1 MFGLIKWERKESE
14 ENLFRKVS
22 HHPCRLKYKNK
33 VVRERKNKIVI
44 YNIITGYAG
53 IVMAQVSTTAF
64 VADDLSHCPS
74 VVRVRRFWNL
84 GQVSLPLYSF
94 PLHQYNCEVCALPRS
109 SNILFSFE
117 VLWGTPLFLHSFL
130 LDAIADSSSPGTVKI
145 YSFCFLALF
154 SFPLLCFSYLCVC
167 VCFFLTTR
175 KDGYLGFCWFV

>member
-22 HHPCRLKYKNK
+22 HHPRRLKYKNK

-53 IVMAQVSTTAF
+53 FVMEQVSTTAF
-64 VADDLSHCPS
+64 RGGRPQSLS
-74 VVRVRRFWNL
+74 VRRPRPSFL
-84 GQVSLPLYSF
+84 ESRSGVSSSLFISTPPIQLRG
-94 PLHQYNCEVCALPRS
+94 LRS
-109 SNILFSFE
+109 SKILQPSLL
-117 VLWGTPLFLHSFL
+117 LWGTPLFLHSFL

-167 VCFFLTTR
+167 VCVFF
-175 KDGYLGFCWFV
+175 